1 MKHTIIIAEAGVNH
15 NGSYELAIKMIDEAK
30 RAGADYVKFQT
41 AKPELVISTFAPKAE
56 YQKETTGNAESQL
69 EMCKAIHL
77 PLTDYK
83 PLKEYCDKVG
93 IGFMSTPFDLVSIDV
108 LEPLDMDYWKIPSGE
123 ITNLPYLRKIASKHR
138 PVIISTGMSETD
150 EIEAA
155 LEVLEKGGVSR
166 DNIIVLHCNTEY
178 PTPMSDVNLLAM
190 NDIRDRLGVRIG
202 YSDHT
207 KGIEVPIAATAL
219 GAEVIEKHFTL
230 DKNMQGPD
238 HKASLEPDELKA
250 MVDAIRNI
258 DAALGNGEKHV
269 TDSERPNIVVARKS
283 IVAARNIKAGEVL
296 TEDNITVKRPGNGIS
311 PMHWDEVI
319 GKTAP
324 RDFIYDE
331 LIEL

>member
-1 MKHTIIIAEAGVNH
+1 
-15 NGSYELAIKMIDEAK
+15 
-30 RAGADYVKFQT
+30 
-41 AKPELVISTFAPKAE
+41 
-56 YQKETTGNAESQL
+56 
-69 EMCKAIHL
+69 
-77 PLTDYK
+77 
-83 PLKEYCDKVG
+83 
-93 IGFMSTPFDLVSIDV
+93 
-108 LEPLDMDYWKIPSGE
+108 
-123 ITNLPYLRKIASKHR
+123 
-138 PVIISTGMSETD
+138 
-150 EIEAA
+150 
-155 LEVLEKGGVSR
+155 
-166 DNIIVLHCNTEY
+166 
-178 PTPMSDVNLLAM
+178 
-190 NDIRDRLGVRIG
+190 
-202 YSDHT
+202 
-207 KGIEVPIAATAL
+207 
-219 GAEVIEKHFTL
+219 
-230 DKNMQGPD
+230 MQGPD